1 MAWYRNLNLSIKLV
15 ATVGLVL
22 IAAFGTL
29 IGLSLRQLH
38 SVSLSKGEL
47 EAGQV
52 GLAFSQSFKND
63 LIGVQSML
71 QTLSGTLLDAKTQK
85 KLSREDVVR
94 ILADNLD
101 KQKNILGIYTVW
113 EPNAFD
119 GNDKAS
125 MNKASYEDGTGR
137 FVPYIVRS
145 EGKIVMEP
153 NKDYDKEGT
162 GDYYLL
168 PKKSKNL
175 TLLEPYEYAVAGKKT
190 MITSVV
196 QPILDSSGTFLGIVG
211 VDFSLAELQKKAL
224 DIDPASGYVSI
235 VSAKGMYIANG
246 NAPDL
251 ISKTYMDSSE
261 KKQIWNGIQYGRM
274 THYSEEPDGSRAL
287 RMFSPI
293 LLKGSTD
300 IWYEETVVPES
311 NVLRTY
317 KESMFTSIAISIGA
331 FLLIGALIALVIRH
345 MILRHIKSM
354 VDMMQQLSEGNFTQT
369 MPVRSGDEFGRMAQH
384 FNAMIGKQ
392 RGMLRLVT
400 DLSMSVGA
408 TSEQLTASAEQTS
421 RASETIAQSI
431 QEVAAGAETQN
442 HHVAEAS
449 KAMTDMSL
457 GIQRIAESSLAVSES
472 AQDTAK
478 QSEQGN
484 AAIQEA
490 VEQMGIVR
498 STVRQSENAIR
509 RLEERSTE
517 IGGIVG
523 IITGISTQTN
533 LLALNAAIEA
543 ARVGE
548 HGRGFAVVAAEVRKL
563 AEQTTAAAEQIGQL
577 IKEIRTDT
585 AQAME
590 AMGQGTA
597 EVEKGVERVSASGEL
612 FASIMEEIQSVTM
625 QIQEVSA
632 AAEQMSASS
641 QQVTATVEQVA
652 HIAGEASANSQSV
665 AASSEEQLATMEE
678 ISSAAASLSSM
689 VQELLDQMSK
699 FKL

>member
-15 ATVGLVL
+15 TTVGLVL

-29 IGLSLRQLH
+29 IGLSLKQLH

-47 EAGQV
+47 EANQV
-52 GLAFSQSFKND
+52 GQNFTQSFKND
-63 LIGVQSML
+63 LISAQSTL
-71 QTLSGTLLDAKTQK
+71 QLLSITLLDAKEQK
-85 KLSREDVVR
+85 KLSRDDVVR

-101 KQKNILGIYTVW
+101 KQKNILAMYTLW

-119 GNDKAS
+119 GNDKANV
-125 MNKASYEDGTGR
+125 NKAPYEDETGR
-137 FVPYIVRS
+137 FVPYIARS
-145 EGKIVMEP
+145 EGKIIMESS
-153 NKDYDKEGT
+153 KDYDKTGA

-190 MITSVV
+190 LITSVV
-196 QPILDSSGTFLGIVG
+196 LPILDPSGAFLGIVG
-211 VDFSLAELQKKAL
+211 IDFSLTELQKKAL
-224 DIDPASGYVSI
+224 DIDSTSGYVSI
-235 VSAKGMYIANG
+235 VSSQGTYIANG
-246 NAPDL
+246 HSPEL
-251 ISKTYMDSSE
+251 VSKPYTDSPE

-274 THYSEEPDGSRAL
+274 SHYSHEPDGSRSL

-293 LLKGSTD
+293 LLKGSTE
-300 IWYEETVVPES
+300 IWYSETVVPEDI
-311 NVLRTY
+311 VLRTY
-317 KESMFTSIAISIGA
+317 KESMLASVVISIGA
-331 FLLIGALIALVIRH
+331 FLAIGVLIALVIRY
-345 MILRHIKSM
+345 MILRQIKAM
-354 VDMMQQLSEGNFTQT
+354 VRMMQQLAEGNFTQT
-369 MPVRSGDEFGRMAQH
+369 MTVTSEDEFGRMAQH
-384 FNAMIGKQ
+384 FNAMIDKQ
-392 RGMLRLVT
+392 RRMLRHVT

-408 TSEQLTASAEQTS
+408 TSEELTASSEQTS

-442 HHVAEAS
+442 HHVAEAT

-457 GIQRIAESSLAVSES
+457 GIQRIAESSMAVSES
-472 AQDTAK
+472 AGDAAK

-484 AAIQEA
+484 ASIQEA
-490 VEQMGIVR
+490 VKQMEVVR
-498 STVRQSENAIR
+498 STVRHSEATIR
-509 RLEERSTE
+509 RLEERSAE

-548 HGRGFAVVAAEVRKL
+548 HGRGFAVVASEVRKL
-563 AEQTTAAAEQIGQL
+563 AEQTTAAAEQIGDL
-577 IKEIRTDT
+577 IQEIRTDT

-612 FASIMEEIQSVTM
+612 FASIMAEIQSVNM

-689 VQELLDQMSK
+689 VQELLDQLSK